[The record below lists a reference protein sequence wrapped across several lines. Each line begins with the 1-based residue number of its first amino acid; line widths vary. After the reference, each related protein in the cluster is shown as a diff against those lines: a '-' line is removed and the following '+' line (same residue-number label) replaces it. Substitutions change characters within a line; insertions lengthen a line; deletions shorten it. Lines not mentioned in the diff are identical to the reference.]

1 MGSHS
6 HTMVIP
12 SQSFLDQSSTS
23 DNHYKLET
31 KKTDVLYDGDETLC
45 ISVVLYSHASAAQ
58 HTIQCL
64 REWGI
69 CHCNTVSHDL
79 ALLIIGHHKQQV
91 ARFGDGN
98 IIIATLVNTFW

>member
-6 HTMVIP
+6 HTTAIP
-12 SQSFLDQSSTS
+12 SQAFLDQSSDS
-23 DNHYKLET
+23 DNHYKLER
-31 KKTDVLYDGDETLC
+31 KITDVSYGDDETLC
-45 ISVVLYSHASAAQ
+45 VNLVLYSHASAGQ

-69 CHCNTVSHDL
+69 CHCNTVSRDL

-98 IIIATLVNTFW
+98 IVIATLVNTFW